1 MMKRLIFTVM
11 FCLVSTSAFAFDAY
25 KDRRGPYFGLSFGGG
40 VGASDVDEPSDITG
54 LEEDR
59 AMGLQASLLLGGG
72 VTQNLLFHAEAS
84 TWIRTVRVNDLK
96 LRHQHFSLVPQAS
109 LFVFEGL
116 HPFLGFGLAYAA
128 FDTSRNGEEFLYREF
143 GLATKGG
150 LGYEMFV
157 NGTVA
162 VGVNLHYTRHFYGIG
177 SFDTFGGG
185 LTVRWY

>member
-1 MMKRLIFTVM
+1 MMKKLTLSLVLCLIS
-11 FCLVSTSAFAFDAY
+11 STAFAFDGY
-25 KDRRGPYFGLSFGGG
+25 KDRRGPFIGLTFGGG

-59 AMGLQASLLLGGG
+59 AVGLHASILAGGG
-72 VTQNLLFHAEAS
+72 ASKNLVFLAEAS

-96 LRHQHFSLVPQAS
+96 LKHQHFSLIPQAS
-109 LFVFEGL
+109 FFVIDGL

-128 FDTSRNGEEFLYREF
+128 FNTSRNDDSFLYREF
-143 GLATKGG
+143 GFAGKGG
-150 LGYEMFV
+150 VGYEMFI

-177 SFDTFGGG
+177 SFDTFSGG